1 MTELL
6 SKDNCVQCTATKRA
20 LDNKGIAYK
29 EVNMSQDPAALDRA
43 KELGFLQAPV
53 VIPPTGAPWSG
64 FDPDKINALA
74 LQGVN

>member
-20 LDNKGIAYK
+20 LDNKGIPYE
-29 EVNMSQDPAALDRA
+29 EVNMDRDPSALARA

-53 VIPPTGAPWSG
+53 VIPPTGEPWSG
-64 FDPDKINALA
+64 YIPDKINALA